1 MALTFDLTEN
11 QARELDLAEI
21 SGRLRGLAQ
30 EARSLSQAQPDLS
43 KRIDRLQH
51 ELKSIG
57 VLLRGIN

>member
-11 QARELDLAEI
+11 RARELDLAEI
-21 SGRLRGLAQ
+21 SERLRRLAH
-30 EARSLSQAQPDLS
+30 EARSLSQPQPDLS
-43 KRIDRLQH
+43 KRIERFQQ